1 MSEIQE
7 SYGFA
12 KMLVDKD
19 DERTD
24 LPPKNWDVP
33 KKKALYKYMT
43 IHQKKL

>member
-33 KKKALYKYMT
+33 KKESLVQVHDYSP
-43 IHQKKL
+43 KKL